1 MNVSQWWDWFQLL
14 LPGLWVS
21 LRLILAV
28 VIVGTPIALLLA
40 MLSRS
45 ESAVGRSL
53 SVALIEFGRGVP
65 ALVALYLV
73 YFGLPEA
80 GLTLGTFVCATI
92 SLSLNYAAY
101 TSEVFRSALGAVP
114 QGQWEASF
122 GVGLTRAVAF
132 RKVILP
138 QATRV
143 ATPPMI
149 SWIISFFQATSL
161 AFVIAVPELMSRA
174 YELASTNFRYME
186 VFILAGVMYALI
198 GIPGSR
204 LVAVLEARNDRA
216 RI

>member
-1 MNVSQWWDWFQLL
+1 MNIPLYWEWFQIL

-28 VIVGTPIALLLA
+28 VVVGTPTALLLA

-45 ESAVGRSL
+45 EFVVVRYVA
-53 SVALIEFGRGVP
+53 VALIEFGRGVP

-101 TSEVFRSALGAVP
+101 TSEVFRSALDSVP
-114 QGQWEASF
+114 QGQWEASAA
-122 GVGLTRAVAF
+122 VGLTDAVAF

-143 ATPPMI
+143 ATPPLI
-149 SWIISFFQATSL
+149 SWVISFFQATSL
-161 AFVIAVPELMSRA
+161 AFVIAVPELMSRS

-186 VFILAGVMYALI
+186 VFILAGLMYAVV

-204 LVAVLEARNDRA
+204 LVAVLEARNDRS
-216 RI
+216 RV